1 MLTPID
7 PDAPFVHDAWKN
19 WVKANS
25 QPIRSLTSANYT
37 DLSFLT
43 EYLTGARLVQ
53 MGEIV
58 HGASKQNAVRVRI
71 IKFLHEE
78 MGFNVVAFETGFYE
92 AYFSNKDLT
101 NMSDIKALENSI
113 SGRWSTPELLDLI
126 HYLKDTQATGNPLF
140 ISGFDVRPSTEMIL
154 SRPDYFRD
162 IMLKVDSSF
171 AEDIFIADSSIVL
184 FYNYL
189 FSESVRAYITANYVE
204 LVEKYNMLVEHITN
218 NETLLLSYYTE
229 EEYNVAKACAESARI
244 AIDNLKG
251 GNYYLRDM
259 QMAET
264 VKFLAYELFENEKII
279 IWAHNEHILENS
291 DAVQHSNGNS
301 AFGTMM
307 GTWFKQ
313 EFGEALFSIG
323 SFSYRGTVN
332 ASGPIV
338 TLEVNTPN
346 CLEVILYNTRKKYCF
361 IDFSMESYETG
372 NSWLFTNIQQTRFHR
387 TGNYQIFYKPSE
399 QFDGVLF
406 IDTEN
411 PPTYLLLE

>member
-1 MLTPID
+1 
-7 PDAPFVHDAWKN
+7 
-19 WVKANS
+19 
-25 QPIRSLTSANYT
+25 
-37 DLSFLT
+37 
-43 EYLTGARLVQ
+43 
-53 MGEIV
+53 
-58 HGASKQNAVRVRI
+58 
-71 IKFLHEE
+71 
-78 MGFNVVAFETGFYE
+78 
-92 AYFSNKDLT
+92 
-101 NMSDIKALENSI
+101 
-113 SGRWSTPELLDLI
+113 
-126 HYLKDTQATGNPLF
+126 
-140 ISGFDVRPSTEMIL
+140 
-154 SRPDYFRD
+154 
-162 IMLKVDSSF
+162 
-171 AEDIFIADSSIVL
+171 
-184 FYNYL
+184 
-189 FSESVRAYITANYVE
+189 
-204 LVEKYNMLVEHITN
+204 
-218 NETLLLSYYTE
+218 
-229 EEYNVAKACAESARI
+229 
-244 AIDNLKG
+244 
-251 GNYYLRDM
+251 M

-307 GTWFKQ
+307 GTWLKQ

-346 CLEVILYNTRKKYCF
+346 CLEVILYNTRKRFCF
-361 IDFSMESYETG
+361 IDFSRESYETG